1 MDRICCHGVFYI
13 FYNNDNNRNIRTMN
27 LVDCETGKWYEVKST
42 ELIGQNVRMRLA
54 HLGLTGKLKVI
65 KRQGNSGP
73 VIVKIKGA
81 KWTLSNDLAR
91 KINLKEVEKK

>member
-1 MDRICCHGVFYI
+1 MDCLRCHGVLYF
-13 FYNNDNNRNIRTMN
+13 FYNNDNNGDIHIMN
-27 LVDCETGKWYEVKST
+27 LIDCETGKWYEVQST
-42 ELIGQNVRMRLA
+42 DLLERKTKWRLA
-54 HLGLTGKLKVI
+54 HLGLTGRLKVI